1 MIFKICHKIER
12 ESTPPNSFYKTS
24 IVLIPKLDK
33 GTTKE
38 ENSRPVSLMHID
50 GKFSV
55 KYWQTEFKSILKD
68 HMP

>member
-1 MIFKICHKIER
+1 MER
-12 ESTPPNSFYKTS
+12 TPPNSFYKTS

-33 GTTKE
+33 GKTKE
-38 ENSRPVSLMHID
+38 EQSRPISLMHID

-55 KYWQTEFKSILKD
+55 KYLQIEFRSILKD